1 MYGDQFQVEKYSI
14 KVPEDETAVE
24 RYLSSGAI
32 KGIGPALASR
42 IVKKFKRD
50 TFRIMEEEPERL
62 AEVKGISE
70 AKARE
75 LAIQVEERKDLR
87 KAMIFLQQYGIST
100 SLAVKLYTRYG
111 QELYTI
117 MKQNPYRIADDISG
131 IGFKMAD
138 EIARKVGIHTDS
150 DFRIQSGLMY
160 TLMQALSL
168 GHVYLPEEELLR
180 EASALLGVEEKLME
194 KHIMDLLMDK
204 KVIMKEKDHQ
214 RCIYSAQYYY
224 MELNTA
230 KMLHDLNIQ
239 CDMEEEEIEKRLKK
253 VEKEFD
259 IILDEKQ
266 HRAVVESVKNGLLI
280 RCV

>member
-1 MYGDQFQVEKYSI
+1 MCIRDRLIDRSNLYDVDEAVAII
-14 KVPEDETAVE
+14 KKSASAKFDETVEVHIRTGCDGRHADQQIRGAVVLPHGTGKKVRVLVFAKGDKAAE
-24 RYLSSGAI
+24 AQAAGAEFV
-32 KGIGPALASR
+32 GG
-42 IVKKFKRD
+42 
-50 TFRIMEEEPERL
+50 EELVP
-62 AEVKGISE
+62 
-70 AKARE
+70 
-75 LAIQVEERKDLR
+75 
-87 KAMIFLQQYGIST
+87 
-100 SLAVKLYTRYG
+100 
-111 QELYTI
+111 
-117 MKQNPYRIADDISG
+117 
-131 IGFKMAD
+131 
-138 EIARKVGIHTDS
+138 
-150 DFRIQSGLMY
+150 RIQKMCIRDRSGLMY

-266 HRAVVESVKNGLLI
+266 HRAVVESVKNGLDVYK
-280 RCV
+280 RQNDNHT